1 MIWAR
6 FKATGSDYLAVTESN
21 MISSVCQSI
30 LISNVSL
37 GLLLSLVQGFS
48 SALHRVLPAAV
59 RSLFLSMPMF

>member
-37 GLLLSLVQGFS
+37 VQDFS

>member
-6 FKATGSDYLAVTESN
+6 FKATGSDYLAVAESN

-37 GLLLSLVQGFS
+37 VQGFS
-48 SALHRVLPAAV
+48 SALH
-59 RSLFLSMPMF
+59 